1 MIGKRIRHM
10 KRYREIVTVLV
21 KYGFGYMVRDV
32 GLLHLLSLPKQ
43 MVSDFSGNGSNRK
56 PVGRRIRLMF
66 EELGPTFIKL
76 GQLLSLRSDIIPENI
91 ANELRKLQDR
101 VTPIDPASIRHVIHD
116 EFGLPPEKIFA
127 SFDDN
132 CLAAASIAQVHRATL
147 KSGEEIV
154 VKIRRPNIENIIV
167 NDIDIL
173 RDLTALLERHYQ
185 WAKDFQI
192 SALVE
197 EFSTAIRSEMDY
209 FREGRN
215 TEKLNRYFS
224 DNENIIIPKVFW
236 KYSSSKV
243 LSLEYIHGVR
253 FNELLHLHNDKFS
266 SREIAERLVRSFLDQ
281 ALVVGTF
288 HGDPHPGNLF
298 FFPGNKIAYIDF
310 GQVGI
315 LNDEMKQNF
324 ANLIIGLMNGDT
336 NLLYRTIFH
345 MSVMPADLDERQ
357 FKEDLEMLRDK
368 YYDLPFKDIHIGK
381 VIQEIFETTKRYHI
395 SIPKN
400 YSLLGKALITLE
412 GLITRLD
419 NQFSILEFAEPY
431 GRKLMLNRLNPER
444 VGKLLWNRIFE
455 AAENSSR
462 LPALLKK
469 ALTHLNRGQT
479 HVEMELP
486 QLEQLLSK
494 LDRVANRISFSII
507 LLAFSIIL
515 TGLMISET
523 FGKHPFIINIPV
535 LDIALAIGSFM
546 FLLILLA
553 IFRSGRF

>member
-1 MIGKRIRHM
+1 MGKRIRHM

>member
-1 MIGKRIRHM
+1 
-10 KRYREIVTVLV
+10 
-21 KYGFGYMVRDV
+21 MVRDV